1 MISINVNPKQLM
13 LAALVGSV
21 LACGR
26 VPGQFSIVN
35 NQIPL
40 EGCVIPTNETIYQG
54 SGVLDLSLVR
64 PGALTAYMFF
74 PLLRNNLEGNASGV
88 DTNEIHLK
96 SFAIDVSLRGP
107 AQPQTQALFDGL
119 AANDPMGL
127 AHFKMDWSGSVGS
140 GGGEISAAVTAFRTE
155 LASLIL
161 GTQEVGLSPSLGVNL
176 RVRAFGS
183 TTVADIESDP
193 FDFPIS
199 LCAGCLIANLQPCP
213 YTAAPVNEGHAC
225 NVAQDAPVD
234 CCLSGND
241 LLCPPPVVSK

>member
-1 MISINVNPKQLM
+1 MITINVNPKQLM

-40 EGCVIPTNETIYQG
+40 DGCVIPTNETIYQG
-54 SGVLDLSLVR
+54 SGVLDLSLVT
-64 PGALTAYMFF
+64 PGALTAYMVF
-74 PLLRNNLEGNASGV
+74 PLLRNDLEGAASGV
-88 DTNEIHLK
+88 DTNEIHLR

-107 AQPQTQALFDGL
+107 PQPETQALFDRL
-119 AANDPMGL
+119 ASDDPMGL
-127 AHFKMDWSGSVGS
+127 AHFKMDWSGSVRS

-155 LASLIL
+155 LATLLL
-161 GTQEVGLSPSLGVNL
+161 GTQEIGLSPSLGINL
-176 RVRAFGS
+176 RIRAFGR
-183 TTVADIESDP
+183 TTVSDIESDP

-199 LCAGCLIANLQPCP
+199 VCVGCLVANLQPCP
-213 YTAAPVNEGHAC
+213 YTTAAVNQGNAC
-225 NVAQDAPVD
+225 NVAQDEPVD
-234 CCLSGND
+234 CCVSGND